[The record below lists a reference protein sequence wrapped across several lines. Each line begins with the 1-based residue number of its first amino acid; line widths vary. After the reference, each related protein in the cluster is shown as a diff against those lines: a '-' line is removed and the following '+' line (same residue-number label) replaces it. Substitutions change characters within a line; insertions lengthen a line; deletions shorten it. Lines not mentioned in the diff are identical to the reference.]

1 MRNLILLVTI
11 LFVIVSC
18 NKEDDSQSNNSRVTI
33 KGSISDNNLKSTKLK
48 STNQFSLSDAKKVLV
63 FNSKGYELF
72 NIQDGS
78 FTAKA
83 SSGTATALAFLDK
96 ENKYIGCLCSGGLN
110 VLPLVSLKDG
120 DSTIIDLSTLT
131 LDGTSIIP
139 ANNPIG
145 NEINLNEEE
154 ITRYKEL
161 GVYFESLSKNID
173 ADNDGIPDILN
184 GKQLTI
190 SSLFSTQGGKWGIN
204 NTKASVTDPSQF
216 FMNYMI
222 LLNGGKALTFSNGN
236 ISFSG
241 PEGDSYN
248 DISLHGFRLTPD
260 GPQGF
265 LASFKREIYPPT
277 PGAPDWNVLRPF
289 KMGTY
294 TLTLDGNRLYSLNYS
309 NINCK
314 YYMVLVVPTLH
325 TNSEGKLVSIS
336 LEYKL
341 PDNITT
347 VDPVNILTEVMVQ
360 LSNPEMFY
368 NSPWLSIKTGFTNI
382 NLSTPLDI
390 SSLHHIDIGYFDLLG
405 NQYDIIWN

>member
-1 MRNLILLVTI
+1 MRNLIVLVTI
-11 LFVIVSC
+11 LFVTVSC
-18 NKEDDSQSNNSRVTI
+18 NKEDSQSNNSRVTI
-33 KGSISDNNLKSTKLK
+33 KGSISDNNLKSAKLK

-72 NIQDGS
+72 DIQDGS

-83 SSGTATALAFLDK
+83 SSGTATALAFLDN

-120 DSTIIDLSTLT
+120 DNTIIDLSTLT

-145 NEINLNEEE
+145 NEINLSEDE

-184 GKQLTI
+184 DKQLMI
-190 SSLFSTQGGKWGIN
+190 SSLFTTLGGKWGIN
-204 NTKASVTDPSQF
+204 DTKASVTDPSQF
-216 FMNYMI
+216 FINYM
-222 LLNGGKALTFSNGN
+222 LMLSGGKALTFSNGN
-236 ISFSG
+236 ISLSG
-241 PEGDSYN
+241 PEVDPYN
-248 DISLHGFRLTPD
+248 DISLHEFRLTPD

-265 LASFKREIYPPT
+265 LASFKREIYPPAPGT
-277 PGAPDWNVLRPF
+277 PDGNVLRPF
-289 KMGTY
+289 KKGTY

-314 YYMVLVVPTLH
+314 YYMVLVIPTLH
-325 TNSEGKLVSIS
+325 TNSQGKLVSIS

-347 VDPVNILTEVMVQ
+347 VDPANILTEVMVHFG
-360 LSNPEMFY
+360 NPDEFY
-368 NSPWLSIKTGFTNI
+368 HSDWLTNETGFTNF

-390 SSLHHIDIGYFDLLG
+390 SSLHHLDIWYYDLLG
-405 NQYDIIWN
+405 NQYNIIWQ

>member
-11 LFVIVSC
+11 LFVIISC
-18 NKEDDSQSNNSRVTI
+18 NKKDDSQSNNSRVTI

-72 NIQDGS
+72 NIQDSS

-96 ENKYIGCLCSGGLN
+96 GNKYIGCLCSGGLN

-120 DSTIIDLSTLT
+120 DNTIIDLSTLT

-145 NEINLNEEE
+145 NEINLSEEE

-184 GKQLTI
+184 DKQLMI

-204 NTKASVTDPSQF
+204 DKKASVTDPSQF

-222 LLNGGKALTFSNGN
+222 MLSGGKALTFSNGN

-241 PEGDSYN
+241 PEGDPYN
-248 DISLHGFRLTPD
+248 DISRHGFKLNPP
-260 GPQGF
+260 GGSQGF
-265 LASFKREIYPPT
+265 VASFKRELPT
-277 PGAPDWNVLRPF
+277 PGAPIWNVLKPF

-294 TLTLDGNRLYSLNYS
+294 ILTLDGNRPYYLNYS

-314 YYMVLVVPTLH
+314 YYMVIVIPTLH

-341 PDNITT
+341 PDNVTT
-347 VDPVNILTEVMVQ
+347 VDPVNILTRLTLQ
-360 LSNPEMFY
+360 FSNPETFY
-368 NSPWLSIKTGFTNI
+368 DSPPLSIKTGFTNI

-390 SSLHHIDIGYFDLLG
+390 SSLHHIDIFYDDLLG
-405 NQYDIIWN
+405 NQYDIMWQ

>member
-11 LFVIVSC
+11 LFVIASC
-18 NKEDDSQSNNSRVTI
+18 NKGDDSQSNNSRVTI
-33 KGSISDNNLKSTKLK
+33 KGIISGSNLKSKNLN
-48 STNQFSLSDAKKVLV
+48 STNQLSLSDAKKVLV

-72 NIQDGS
+72 NIQDSS

-96 ENKYIGCLCSGGLN
+96 ENKYIGCLSSGGLN

-120 DSTIIDLSTLT
+120 DNTIIDLSTLT

-139 ANNPIG
+139 TNNPIG

-161 GVYFESLSKNID
+161 GTYFESLSKNID

-190 SSLFSTQGGKWGIN
+190 SSQFSTEAGHWGTN
-204 NTKASVTDPSQF
+204 DTKASVTDPSQF
-216 FMNYMI
+216 LINYMV
-222 LLNGGKALTFSNGN
+222 LLNGGKDLTFSNGN
-236 ISFSG
+236 ISLSG
-241 PEGDSYN
+241 PEEEPYN
-248 DISLHGFRLTPD
+248 DISLHGFRLTPG

-265 LASFKREIYPPT
+265 LASFKREIYPPA
-277 PGAPDWNVLRPF
+277 PGASIWNVLRPF
-289 KMGTY
+289 KKGTY
-294 TLTLDGNRLYSLNYS
+294 TLTLDGNRPYSLNYS
-309 NINCK
+309 NIDCK
-314 YYMVLVVPTLH
+314 YYMILVIPTLH

-341 PDNITT
+341 PDNVTT

-360 LSNPEMFY
+360 LNNPEMFY
-368 NSPWLSIKTGFTNI
+368 NSPWLTIESGFTNI
-382 NLSTPLDI
+382 NLSTPIDI
-390 SSLHHIDIGYFDLLG
+390 SSLHHIGIGYNDLLG
-405 NQYDIIWN
+405 NEYNIIWQ